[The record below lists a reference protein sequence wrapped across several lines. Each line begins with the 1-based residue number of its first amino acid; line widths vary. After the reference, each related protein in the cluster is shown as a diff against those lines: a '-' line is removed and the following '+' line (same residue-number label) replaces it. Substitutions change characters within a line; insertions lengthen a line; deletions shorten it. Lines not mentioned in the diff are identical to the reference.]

1 MFMKKILLLFVFVF
15 LSTACAKE
23 EIKTS
28 YLQQFVKEDTTIL
41 DSFEYPNNEKITKEK
56 ILIELDL
63 CMGFLEKEYE
73 IKKPENPEPN
83 QVYEVTS
90 KDEEQNLFKV
100 YHINNMGI
108 VTADRTFIDKTI
120 TLAEQKDVYAS
131 ITMPIILEVYDI
143 GKESIQETDIEYIE
157 KVESYIQSIFPYLNF
172 DDYTIEVIHGD
183 AGQTEFNYY
192 LKGLSE
198 KEKEKQ
204 FSDEF
209 GWVSHLKDTHINIVV
224 TRYDVLDKFLY
235 NH

>member
-1 MFMKKILLLFVFVF
+1 MKKIMLLFVFVF
-15 LSTACAKE
+15 LLTACAKE
-23 EIKTS
+23 ETKTS

-41 DSFEYPNNEKITKEK
+41 DCFDCSNEKKVTEELVFT
-56 ILIELDL
+56 ILDNEI
-63 CMGFLEKEYE
+63 GFLEKEYE
-73 IKKPENPEPN
+73 IKEPENPEPN
-83 QVYEVTS
+83 QVYEVVS
-90 KDEEQNLFKV
+90 KEEEANCFKV
-100 YHINNMGI
+100 YYINNTGI
-108 VTADRTFIDKTI
+108 ITTDRTFIDKTI

>member
-1 MFMKKILLLFVFVF
+1 MKKILLLFVFVF

-120 TLAEQKDVYAS
+120 TLAEQKDVYAG
-131 ITMPIILEVYDI
+131 IRYGIYVGQYDI
-143 GKESIQETDIEYIE
+143 GKQSIQETDTKYINKAE
-157 KVESYIQSIFPYLNF
+157 TYLQSIFPYLNF
-172 DDYTIEVIHGD
+172 DDYILKVTHGD
-183 AGQTEFNYY
+183 AGQTSFNYY
-192 LKGLSE
+192 ADKTP
-198 KEKEKQ
+198 KENQ
-204 FSDEF
+204 ARDF
-209 GWVSHLKDTHINIVV
+209 GWISPLLDSHIDITISRNL
-224 TRYDVLDKFLY
+224 LDKFLY
-235 NH
+235 NE